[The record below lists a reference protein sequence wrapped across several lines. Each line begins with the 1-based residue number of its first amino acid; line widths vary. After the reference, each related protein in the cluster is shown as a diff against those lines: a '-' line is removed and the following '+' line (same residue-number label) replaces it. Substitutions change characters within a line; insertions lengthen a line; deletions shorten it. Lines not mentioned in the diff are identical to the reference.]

1 MTRFQQLSNNT
12 AYLSNCP
19 NDNSFY
25 NELNSNCQYPP
36 QIINSASTNALN
48 EYVHQALEAG
58 DVIQL
63 RSLDSSLTD
72 HESAYMLCW
81 KKYFR
86 LTVKKIWSK
95 TLKNAKYVNM
105 KNTHKRQNWIES
117 GTWGI
122 K

>member
-1 MTRFQQLSNNT
+1 MTTNVWENNNTNSMTRFQQLSNNT

-19 NDNSFY
+19 NDNIFH
-25 NELNSNCQYPP
+25 NELNSNCQFPP

-72 HESAYMLCW
+72 HESAYMLC
-81 KKYFR
+81 
-86 LTVKKIWSK
+86 
-95 TLKNAKYVNM
+95 
-105 KNTHKRQNWIES
+105 
-117 GTWGI
+117 
-122 K
+122 